1 MFRSIFDD
9 GAKIDRAMP
18 HPLID
23 KAAMPIAGLLSGR
36 EGDMQQ
42 IVPAM
47 YQAWGAYGYLP
58 SMTWY
63 QLANMY
69 TSWTY
74 TAIEKIARTVSSLPV
89 KLYRYEKQGSGKTIK
104 PYLVKSMLY
113 SNYGLSTQ
121 KNNVIKALR
130 ESGIK
135 RVEIDEHPL
144 LDLINRPNQD
154 MVRSDFWRLLSIHL
168 ELNGAVGIYKTKYF
182 MGKVPTELH
191 ILPTTW
197 TGQFKPIP
205 ANDGVHLIKGYKLI
219 DQDLH
224 QDFSKEEIIWI
235 KYSSLR
241 NPYEGMSAI
250 KAQLYAFNLDQYLM
264 QQMMSFYKNGAMFSN
279 LFKTEQRLTQTQW
292 EEIQSQFTQYEG
304 PRNAFQNFIAHSGIE
319 PAKAMNTTARDA
331 MVHELSDLVRDKLL
345 SASDLSAGKIGLEA
359 NQNRSNLEVVD
370 MGFFNEA
377 IKPRVMLITE
387 YIDQFL
393 VPEFDDR
400 LYFEFDTPH
409 FNDRELDMRE
419 RYGNL
424 EHGYTSINEEREEE
438 GKDPIEG
445 GDTPRISAMLVELGT
460 EKEPS
465 VPPMIPPKEGEPP
478 VTPQPEEKALWTA
491 DKKILAWKEFDQRA
505 TKYERLFRKVI
516 IGHFKKLSVKVIDL
530 LERHGVKIKSNIA
543 AMNLNNKQQWIAEHK
558 NRLDEM
564 LPDKKETVS
573 NLVKDLRPVIL
584 SVLTHSAEYRM
595 DVFKNQKAKLPV
607 EVTVTFDPKDPR
619 VLEWVDEY
627 ADDISEEISD
637 TTYKSIKE
645 ILRKDY
651 ENAETLSNMSTH
663 IRQEFEDMEVARAD
677 TIARTTSTAVANR
690 GDLEGVMQMGL
701 EDNVGKVWLP
711 EQDDWTRDTH
721 RAAGERYS
729 DGYDSETEEV
739 MSLDKEFI
747 VGNDSMLTPG
757 DGSEAEEN
765 CNCRCTI
772 LYEVIEK

>member
-1 MFRSIFDD
+1 MVDSV
-9 GAKIDRAMP
+9 MP
-18 HPLID
+18 RPLVD
-23 KAAMPIAGLLSGR
+23 KSAMPIAGLLSG
-36 EGDMQQ
+36 GSKADMQQ

-74 TAIEKIARTVSSLPV
+74 TAIEKIARTISSLPA
-89 KLYRYEKQGSGKTIK
+89 KLYRYEKRGSGKTIK
-104 PYLVKSMLY
+104 PYNVKALLY
-113 SNYGLSTQ
+113 SNYGLSIE
-121 KNNVIKALR
+121 KNNIIKALDK
-130 ESGIK
+130 GQIK
-135 RVEIDEHPL
+135 RIEVVDHPL
-144 LDLINRPNQD
+144 LDLVNRPNQD
-154 MVRSDFWRLLSIHL
+154 MVRSDFWRLLTIHL

-182 MGKVPTELH
+182 MGKIPTELH

-205 ANDGVHLIKGYKLI
+205 ANDGINLIKGYKLI

-224 QDFSKEEIIWI
+224 QDFTKEEIIWM

-279 LFKTEQRLTQTQW
+279 LFKTEQRLTQAQW
-292 EEIQSQFTQYEG
+292 QEIQQQFTQYEG
-304 PRNAFQNFIAHSGIE
+304 PRNSFQNFIAHSGIE

-331 MVHELSDLVRDKLL
+331 MVTELSDLVRDKLL

-400 LYFEFDTPH
+400 LDFEFDTPH
-409 FNDRELDMRE
+409 FNDRELDMKE

-438 GKDPIEG
+438 GKDPIES
-445 GDTPRISAMLVELGT
+445 GDVPRISAMLVELGT
-460 EKEPS
+460 EKEP
-465 VPPMIPPKEGEPP
+465 PIIPPKENESLIPP
-478 VTPQPEEKALWTA
+478 QTSSEEKALWTQ

-505 TKYERLFRKVI
+505 TRYERLFRKVM

-530 LERHGVKIKSNIA
+530 IERHGVKIKSNIA
-543 AMNLNNKQQWIAEHK
+543 AMTFNNKQQWIAEHK
-558 NRLDEM
+558 DRIDEL
-564 LPDKKETVS
+564 LPDKKETIG
-573 NLVKDLRPVIL
+573 NLAKDLRPVIL

-595 DVFKNQKAKLPV
+595 DAFKNQKAKLPV
-607 EVTVTFDPKDPR
+607 EMAVTFDPKDPR
-619 VLEWVDEY
+619 VIEWVDEY
-627 ADDISEEISD
+627 ADDLSEQVSD

-645 ILRKDY
+645 VLRKDY
-651 ENAETLSNMSTH
+651 ENAETLSNMSMH

-677 TIARTTSTAVANR
+677 TIARTTSTAVVNR

-711 EQDDWTRDTH
+711 EQDDRTRDTH
-721 RAAGERYS
+721 REAGERYS
-729 DGYDSETEEV
+729 DGYDSETGEV
-739 MSLDKEFI
+739 MGLDKEFQ
-747 VGNDSMLTPG
+747 VGTDSMLTPG

-772 LYEVIEK
+772 LYEVIEKGVNG